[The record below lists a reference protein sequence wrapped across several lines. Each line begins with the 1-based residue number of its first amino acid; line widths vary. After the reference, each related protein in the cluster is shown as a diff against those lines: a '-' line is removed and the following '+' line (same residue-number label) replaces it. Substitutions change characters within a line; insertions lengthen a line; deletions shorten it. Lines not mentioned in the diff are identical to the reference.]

1 MNLRLI
7 ASTSLLILSTII
19 FSQDEDEKVPLW
31 IEKGEIILS
40 IKPNAMLML
49 KSRGKSSEE
58 MMIKYV
64 DVDHGKREIYYRLK
78 SKSDVLTHKFD
89 DIEYFKP
96 LKKGI
101 P

>member
-64 DVDHGKREIYYRLK
+64 DVDHGKREIYYL
-78 SKSDVLTHKFD
+78 SLIH
-89 DIEYFKP
+89 I
-96 LKKGI
+96 
-101 P
+101 

>member
-19 FSQDEDEKVPLW
+19 FSQDGDEKVPLW

-49 KSRGKSSEE
+49 KSCELNNV
-58 MMIKYV
+58 M
-64 DVDHGKREIYYRLK
+64 
-78 SKSDVLTHKFD
+78 VL
-89 DIEYFKP
+89 
-96 LKKGI
+96 
-101 P
+101 